1 MFKLIKIMNY
11 EVTRDL
17 VFESI
22 ETKKKYQ
29 VFDDSDILGK
39 NQFDFLKV
47 NQTYNCKFSIFG
59 SVDNTGQEFNVI
71 GLKK

>member
-39 NQFDFLKV
+39 NQFDF
-47 NQTYNCKFSIFG
+47 
-59 SVDNTGQEFNVI
+59 
-71 GLKK
+71 

>member
-29 VFDDSDILGK
+29 VFDD
-39 NQFDFLKV
+39 
-47 NQTYNCKFSIFG
+47 
-59 SVDNTGQEFNVI
+59 
-71 GLKK
+71 